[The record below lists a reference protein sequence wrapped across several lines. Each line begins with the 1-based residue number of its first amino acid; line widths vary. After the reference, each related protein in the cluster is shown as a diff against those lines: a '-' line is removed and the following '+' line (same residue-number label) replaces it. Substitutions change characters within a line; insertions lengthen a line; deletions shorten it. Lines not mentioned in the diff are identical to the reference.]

1 MRRLEGR
8 VAIVTGSTSGI
19 GLTTAQTMADEGA
32 AVAISG
38 IDADRAVRAASEIVE
53 SGGASFGILADVT
66 DRAQVNALIAT
77 TLERFGRIDI
87 LVNNAAP
94 KGFRKPFVETDP
106 EDWEPEIDVSLRGM
120 LHCCRAALPHM
131 LAQRSGRIINI
142 TSGAG
147 KAGIPLRTLYSA
159 CKAGIAGFSRAVA
172 REVAADGITVNCVA
186 PGPVLTPRRALVAS
200 EHPDWEKQMY
210 ASIPVG
216 RAAQPAEVAALVVY
230 LASDAGAFI
239 TGQDYSID
247 GGFYM

>member
-1 MRRLEGR
+1 MRQLEGR
-8 VAIVTGSTSGI
+8 VAIITGSTSGI
-19 GLTTAQTMADEGA
+19 GLMTARTMADEGA
-32 AVAISG
+32 AVAVSG
-38 IDADRAVRAASEIVE
+38 LDADRAVRAADEIVD
-53 SGGASFGILADVT
+53 SGGESFGMLADVT
-66 DRAQVNALIAT
+66 EWAQVTDLIAT
-77 TLERFGRIDI
+77 TVERFGRIDI

-94 KGFRKPFVETDP
+94 KGFRKPFVETAP
-106 EDWEPEIDVSLRGM
+106 EDWEAEIDVSLRGM
-120 LHCCRAALPHM
+120 LHCCRAVLPHM

-147 KAGIPLRTLYSA
+147 KAGIPLRSLYSA
-159 CKAGIAGFSRAVA
+159 CKAGIAGFSRAIA

-186 PGPVLTPRRALVAS
+186 PGPVLTPRRALVAN
-200 EHPDWEKQMY
+200 EHPDWEKEMY

>member
-8 VAIVTGSTSGI
+8 VAIITGSTSGI
-19 GLTTAQTMADEGA
+19 GLTTARALAAEGA

-38 IDADRAVRAASEIVE
+38 IDADRAEIAAREIVD
-53 SGGASFGILADVT
+53 SGGASFGMLADVT
-66 DRAQVNALIAT
+66 DWAQINALVDA

-94 KGFRKPFVETDP
+94 KGFRKPFAETEP
-106 EDWEPEIDVSLRGM
+106 EEWQPEIDVSLRGV
-120 LHCCRAALPHM
+120 LHGCRAVLPHM
-131 LAQRSGRIINI
+131 LAQQSGRIISI

-147 KAGIPLRTLYSA
+147 KAGVPLRSLYSA
-159 CKAGIAGFSRAVA
+159 CKAGIAGFSRAIA

-186 PGPVLTPRRALVAS
+186 PGPVLTPRRALVAQ

-210 ASIPVG
+210 SSIPVG
-216 RAAQPAEVAALVVY
+216 RAAQPEEIAAMVVY

-239 TGQDYSID
+239 TGQDYSVD
-247 GGFYM
+247 GGFHM